1 MLKLVTCK
9 RREGERDRDKW
20 TVALILGFS
29 IFLMCINLLIFLLPR
44 EPKVSLEYVGLFRL
58 LLSLSNKHLGRHP
71 ESAF

>member
-1 MLKLVTCK
+1 MAGSFPATDSSNPMPTAV
-9 RREGERDRDKW
+9 
-20 TVALILGFS
+20 ILCVC
-29 IFLMCINLLIFLLPR
+29 MNLLIFLLPR